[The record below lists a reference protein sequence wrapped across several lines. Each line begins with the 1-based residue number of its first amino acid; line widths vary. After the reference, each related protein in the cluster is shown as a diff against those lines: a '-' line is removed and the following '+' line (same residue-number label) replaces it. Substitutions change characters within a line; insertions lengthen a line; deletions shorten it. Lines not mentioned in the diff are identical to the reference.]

1 MAEYTVTYEQPSSR
15 RALAAIVFTDTAGSS
30 TLMGENEEKTL
41 KLMQRDFEL
50 MTRLCNEH
58 AGKVLKSTGDGLLMY
73 FESAVQAVACALQV
87 QHGIMEQARKL
98 PADQVLMH
106 RIGIHLGDVFV
117 SETDV
122 MGDGVNIAAR
132 LQTEAEPGG
141 ICISQTVY
149 DVVKNRL
156 AVQATYLGPRELKN
170 IKDAIPVYQILLD
183 AAGAAVQSA
192 GVVGAGMKV
201 RAAKK
206 VGTPGWLIGTLI
218 AGGVVAAGV
227 LVVLIILATRT
238 PQVRVDI
245 SRDEPGTGQPPRAG
259 LGGAGATSTPSGTG
273 QTSSGG
279 PVVQP
284 GTGQTSSGGP
294 VVQPGTG
301 QTAAGRDANTPTVG
315 AATTPGT
322 GQEVTPTAAGPSQQE
337 INDARRKFLANYR
350 YKGMMDW
357 LAEKG
362 LKDSELY
369 KRYQKFQMLPL
380 YLRRHLEVTESKAV
394 SVAVPSAQGAGKCDL
409 WTSSDGTLKIRRS
422 GGMVEDATL
431 EGIDHPLMAEVIRSA
446 LKEQP
451 GLDKS
456 VHSMFVEECQA
467 AGLIPK

>member
-1 MAEYTVTYEQPSSR
+1 MAEYTVTYEQPASR

-245 SRDEPGTGQPPRAG
+245 SRGEPGTGQPPRTG
-259 LGGAGATSTPSGTG
+259 LGGLGASSTPSGAG

-279 PVVQP
+279 PAVQP
-284 GTGQTSSGGP
+284 GA
-294 VVQPGTG
+294 G
-301 QTAAGRDANTPTVG
+301 QTAAGRDANTSPAG

-357 LAEKG
+357 LTEKG

-394 SVAVPSAQGAGKCDL
+394 SVAVPSAQGPAKCDL
-409 WTSSDGTLKIRRS
+409 WTSSDGTLKIRRP

-431 EGIDHPLMAEVIRSA
+431 EGIDHPLMAEIIRSA